1 MITVNFDERGE
12 RGLCEYLY
20 SSIKNQ
26 ILEGILRADEKLPS
40 KRSLASHLGISVI
53 TVQNAY
59 GQLISEGYIYSIEK
73 KGFFVTDIL
82 LENADS
88 GFNQSENENFEKTG
102 LSGSSVFTTASES
115 HKIQDSGH
123 SSPFTSLSE
132 RDYFT
137 DFRSNSTSYEKFPF
151 SLWAHTMRK
160 VLNSG
165 DEKLLQRVGV
175 KGIYELRRSI
185 ADYLREFRNMNVK
198 PEQLVIGAGTE
209 SLYSMVVQ
217 LLGQDKIYAVENP
230 GYHKVEGVFR
240 MNGAGTKPVMIDSQG
255 INPAELEKI
264 CADVVHVSPAHHF
277 PTGIVMPVRR
287 RQELLAWAD
296 GAPDRFIIEDDY
308 DSEFR
313 FNGKPLPTLQSADMG
328 GRVIYINSFS
338 KTLAPSFRMSYMVLP
353 ENLLPEFDEKFGFYS
368 CPVSAFEQY
377 TLSEFIRDGFYG
389 KHIIR
394 MKNFYRNLRNELI
407 RALENSQI
415 SNKMII
421 KEEEA
426 GLHFLLSVKGTE
438 SSDELQNKI
447 QKKNINL
454 PLLRDFYYGTPP
466 DDIENIFVINYSGI
480 RKERIAETVKRLED
494 VLM

>member
-1 MITVNFDERGE
+1 MITVNFDERGD

-26 ILEGILRADEKLPS
+26 ILQGILRADEKLPS

-82 LENADS
+82 LGKSD
-88 GFNQSENENFEKTG
+88 
-102 LSGSSVFTTASES
+102 SVFGETGNGNLWGQGMSVNSVSPADLVDDSKTLAPVNSIGES
-115 HKIQDSGH
+115 D
-123 SSPFTSLSE
+123 F
-132 RDYFT
+132 FT

-217 LLGQDKIYAVENP
+217 LLGQGKVYAVENP
-230 GYHKVEGVFR
+230 GYHKVAGVFR

-255 INPAELEKI
+255 INPAGLEKI
-264 CADVVHVSPAHHF
+264 KADVVHVSPAHHF

-353 ENLLPEFDEKFGFYS
+353 ENLLPDFDEKFGFYS

-407 RALENSQI
+407 RAMENSRI
-415 SNKMII
+415 SGKMII

-426 GLHFLLSVKGTE
+426 GLHFLLSVKSDE
-438 SSDELQNKI
+438 SSDVIKNKL

-480 RKERIAETVKRLED
+480 RKERIAETVKRIEE
-494 VLM
+494 VLL

>member
-1 MITVNFDERGE
+1 
-12 RGLCEYLY
+12 
-20 SSIKNQ
+20 
-26 ILEGILRADEKLPS
+26 
-40 KRSLASHLGISVI
+40 
-53 TVQNAY
+53 
-59 GQLISEGYIYSIEK
+59 
-73 KGFFVTDIL
+73 
-82 LENADS
+82 
-88 GFNQSENENFEKTG
+88 
-102 LSGSSVFTTASES
+102 
-115 HKIQDSGH
+115 
-123 SSPFTSLSE
+123 
-132 RDYFT
+132 
-137 DFRSNSTSYEKFPF
+137 
-151 SLWAHTMRK
+151 
-160 VLNSG
+160 
-165 DEKLLQRVGV
+165 
-175 KGIYELRRSI
+175 
-185 ADYLREFRNMNVK
+185 MNVK

-217 LLGQDKIYAVENP
+217 LLGQGKVYAVENP
-230 GYHKVEGVFR
+230 GYHKVAGVFK

-255 INPAELEKI
+255 INPAGLEKI
-264 CADVVHVSPAHHF
+264 KADVVHVSPAHHF

-353 ENLLPEFDEKFGFYS
+353 ENLLPDFDEKFGFYS

-407 RALENSQI
+407 RALENSRI
-415 SNKMII
+415 SDKMII

-426 GLHFLLSVKGTE
+426 GLHFLLSVKSDE
-438 SSDELQNKI
+438 SSDVIKNKL

-480 RKERIAETVKRLED
+480 RKERIAETVKRIEE
-494 VLM
+494 VLL

>member
-1 MITVNFDERGE
+1 MITVNFDERGD

-26 ILEGILRADEKLPS
+26 ILQGILRADEKLPS

-82 LENADS
+82 LGKSD
-88 GFNQSENENFEKTG
+88 
-102 LSGSSVFTTASES
+102 SVFGETGNGNLWGQGMSVNSVSAADLVDDSKTLAPVNSIGES
-115 HKIQDSGH
+115 D
-123 SSPFTSLSE
+123 F
-132 RDYFT
+132 FT

-217 LLGQDKIYAVENP
+217 LLGQGKVYAVENP
-230 GYHKVEGVFR
+230 GYHKVAGVFR
-240 MNGAGTKPVMIDSQG
+240 MNGAGTEPVMIDSQG
-255 INPAELEKI
+255 INPAGLEKI
-264 CADVVHVSPAHHF
+264 KADVVHVSPAHHF

-353 ENLLPEFDEKFGFYS
+353 ENLLPDFDEKFGFYS

-407 RALENSQI
+407 RAMENSRI
-415 SNKMII
+415 SGKMII

-426 GLHFLLSVKGTE
+426 GLHFLLSVKSDE
-438 SSDELQNKI
+438 SSDVIKNKL

-480 RKERIAETVKRLED
+480 RKERIAETVKRIEE
-494 VLM
+494 VLL

>member
-1 MITVNFDERGE
+1 MITVNFDERGD

-26 ILEGILRADEKLPS
+26 ILQGILRADEKLPS

-82 LENADS
+82 LGKSD
-88 GFNQSENENFEKTG
+88 
-102 LSGSSVFTTASES
+102 SVFGGTGNGNLWGQGMSVNSVSAADLVDDSKTLAPVNSIGES
-115 HKIQDSGH
+115 D
-123 SSPFTSLSE
+123 F
-132 RDYFT
+132 FT

-165 DEKLLQRVGV
+165 NEKLLQRVGV

-217 LLGQDKIYAVENP
+217 LLGQGKVYAVENP
-230 GYHKVEGVFR
+230 GYHKVAGVFR

-255 INPAELEKI
+255 INPAGLEKI
-264 CADVVHVSPAHHF
+264 KADVVHVSPAHHF

-353 ENLLPEFDEKFGFYS
+353 ENLLPDFDEKFGFYS

-407 RALENSQI
+407 RAMENSRI
-415 SNKMII
+415 SGKMII

-426 GLHFLLSVKGTE
+426 GLHFLLSVK
-438 SSDELQNKI
+438 SDEYSDVIKNKL

-480 RKERIAETVKRLED
+480 RKERIAETVKRIEE
-494 VLM
+494 VLL

>member
-1 MITVNFDERGE
+1 MITVNFDERGD

-26 ILEGILRADEKLPS
+26 ILQGILRADEKLPS

-82 LENADS
+82 LGKSD
-88 GFNQSENENFEKTG
+88 
-102 LSGSSVFTTASES
+102 SVFGETGNGNLWGQGMSVNSVSPADLVDDSKTLAPVYSIGES
-115 HKIQDSGH
+115 D
-123 SSPFTSLSE
+123 F
-132 RDYFT
+132 FT

-217 LLGQDKIYAVENP
+217 LLGQGKVYAVENP
-230 GYHKVEGVFR
+230 GYHKVAGVFR

-255 INPAELEKI
+255 INPAGLEKI
-264 CADVVHVSPAHHF
+264 KADVVHVSPAHHF

-353 ENLLPEFDEKFGFYS
+353 ENLLPDFDEKFGFYS

-407 RALENSQI
+407 RAMENSRI
-415 SNKMII
+415 SGKMII

-426 GLHFLLSVKGTE
+426 GLHFLLSVKSDE
-438 SSDELQNKI
+438 SSDVIKNKL

-480 RKERIAETVKRLED
+480 RKERIAETVKRIEE
-494 VLM
+494 VLL

>member
-1 MITVNFDERGE
+1 MITVNFDERGD

-26 ILEGILRADEKLPS
+26 ILQGILRADEKLPS

-82 LENADS
+82 LGKSD
-88 GFNQSENENFEKTG
+88 
-102 LSGSSVFTTASES
+102 SVFGGTGNGNLWGQGMSVNSVSAADLVDDSKTLAPVNSIGES
-115 HKIQDSGH
+115 D
-123 SSPFTSLSE
+123 F
-132 RDYFT
+132 FT

-217 LLGQDKIYAVENP
+217 LLGQGKVYAVENP
-230 GYHKVEGVFR
+230 GYHKVAGVFK

-255 INPAELEKI
+255 INPAGLEKI
-264 CADVVHVSPAHHF
+264 KADVVHVSPAHHF

-353 ENLLPEFDEKFGFYS
+353 ENLLPDFDEKFGFYS

-407 RALENSQI
+407 RAMENSRI
-415 SNKMII
+415 SGKMII

-426 GLHFLLSVKGTE
+426 GLHFLLSVKSDE
-438 SSDELQNKI
+438 SSDVIKNKL

-480 RKERIAETVKRLED
+480 RKERIAETVKRIEE
-494 VLM
+494 VLL

>member
-1 MITVNFDERGE
+1 MITVNFDERGD

-26 ILEGILRADEKLPS
+26 ILQGILRADEKLPS

-82 LENADS
+82 LGKSD
-88 GFNQSENENFEKTG
+88 
-102 LSGSSVFTTASES
+102 SVFGGTGNGNLWGKGTSVNSVSAADLVDDSKTFAPVNSIGES
-115 HKIQDSGH
+115 D
-123 SSPFTSLSE
+123 F
-132 RDYFT
+132 FT

-217 LLGQDKIYAVENP
+217 LLGQGKVYAVENP
-230 GYHKVEGVFR
+230 GYHKVAGVFR

-255 INPAELEKI
+255 INPAGLEKI
-264 CADVVHVSPAHHF
+264 KADVVHVSPAHHF

-353 ENLLPEFDEKFGFYS
+353 ENLLPDFDEKFGFYS

-407 RALENSQI
+407 RAMENSRI
-415 SNKMII
+415 SGKMII

-426 GLHFLLSVKGTE
+426 GLHFLLSVKSDE
-438 SSDELQNKI
+438 SSDVIKNKL

-480 RKERIAETVKRLED
+480 RKERIAETVKRIEE
-494 VLM
+494 VLL

>member
-1 MITVNFDERGE
+1 MITVNFDERGD

-20 SSIKNQ
+20 LSIKNQ
-26 ILEGILRADEKLPS
+26 ILQGILRADEKLPS

-82 LENADS
+82 LGKSD
-88 GFNQSENENFEKTG
+88 
-102 LSGSSVFTTASES
+102 SVFGGTGNGNLWGQGMSVNSVSAADLVDDSKTLTPVNSIGES
-115 HKIQDSGH
+115 D
-123 SSPFTSLSE
+123 F
-132 RDYFT
+132 FT

-217 LLGQDKIYAVENP
+217 LLGQGKVYAVENP
-230 GYHKVEGVFR
+230 GYHKVAGVFR

-255 INPAELEKI
+255 INPAGLEKI
-264 CADVVHVSPAHHF
+264 KADVVHVSPAHHF

-353 ENLLPEFDEKFGFYS
+353 ENLLPDFDEKFGFYS

-407 RALENSQI
+407 RAMENSRI
-415 SNKMII
+415 SGKMII

-426 GLHFLLSVKGTE
+426 GLHFLLSVKSDE
-438 SSDELQNKI
+438 SSDVIKNKL

-480 RKERIAETVKRLED
+480 RKERIAETVKRIEE
-494 VLM
+494 VLL

>member
-1 MITVNFDERGE
+1 MITVNFDERGD

-26 ILEGILRADEKLPS
+26 ILQGILRADEKLPS

-82 LENADS
+82 LGKSD
-88 GFNQSENENFEKTG
+88 
-102 LSGSSVFTTASES
+102 SVFGGTGNGNLWGQGMSVNSVSAADLVDDSKTLAPVNSIGES
-115 HKIQDSGH
+115 D
-123 SSPFTSLSE
+123 F
-132 RDYFT
+132 FT

-217 LLGQDKIYAVENP
+217 FLGQGKVYAVENP
-230 GYHKVEGVFR
+230 GYHKVAGVFR

-255 INPAELEKI
+255 INPAGLEKI
-264 CADVVHVSPAHHF
+264 KADVVHVSPAHHF

-353 ENLLPEFDEKFGFYS
+353 ENLLPDFDEKFGFYS

-407 RALENSQI
+407 RAMENSRI
-415 SNKMII
+415 SGKMII

-426 GLHFLLSVKGTE
+426 GLHFLLSVKSDE
-438 SSDELQNKI
+438 SSDVIKNKL

-480 RKERIAETVKRLED
+480 RKERIAETVKRIEE
-494 VLM
+494 VLL

>member
-1 MITVNFDERGE
+1 MITVNFDERGD

-26 ILEGILRADEKLPS
+26 ILQGILRADEKLPS

-82 LENADS
+82 LGKSD
-88 GFNQSENENFEKTG
+88 
-102 LSGSSVFTTASES
+102 SVFGGTGNGNLWGQGMSVNSVSAADFVDDSKTLAPVNSIGES
-115 HKIQDSGH
+115 D
-123 SSPFTSLSE
+123 F
-132 RDYFT
+132 FT

-217 LLGQDKIYAVENP
+217 LLGQGKVYAVENP
-230 GYHKVEGVFR
+230 GYHKVAGVFR

-255 INPAELEKI
+255 INPAGLEKI
-264 CADVVHVSPAHHF
+264 KADVVHVSPAHHF

-353 ENLLPEFDEKFGFYS
+353 ENLLPDFDEKFGFYS

-407 RALENSQI
+407 RAMENSRI
-415 SNKMII
+415 SGKMII

-426 GLHFLLSVKGTE
+426 GLHFLLSVKSDE
-438 SSDELQNKI
+438 SSDVIKNKL

-480 RKERIAETVKRLED
+480 RKERIAETVKRIEE
-494 VLM
+494 VLL

>member
-1 MITVNFDERGE
+1 MITVNFDERGD

-26 ILEGILRADEKLPS
+26 ILQGILRADEKLPS

-82 LENADS
+82 LGKSD
-88 GFNQSENENFEKTG
+88 
-102 LSGSSVFTTASES
+102 SVFGGTGNGNLWRQGMSVNSVSAADLVDDSKTLAPVNSIGES
-115 HKIQDSGH
+115 D
-123 SSPFTSLSE
+123 F
-132 RDYFT
+132 FT

-217 LLGQDKIYAVENP
+217 LLGQGKVYAVENP
-230 GYHKVEGVFR
+230 GYHKVAGVFK

-255 INPAELEKI
+255 INPAGLEKI
-264 CADVVHVSPAHHF
+264 KADVVHVSPAHHF

-353 ENLLPEFDEKFGFYS
+353 ENLLPDFDEKFGFYS

-407 RALENSQI
+407 RALENSRI
-415 SNKMII
+415 SGKMII

-426 GLHFLLSVKGTE
+426 GLHFLLSVKSDE
-438 SSDELQNKI
+438 SSDVIKNKL

-480 RKERIAETVKRLED
+480 RKERIAETVKRIEE
-494 VLM
+494 VLL

>member
-1 MITVNFDERGE
+1 MITVNFDDRGDC
-12 RGLCEYLY
+12 GLCEYLY

-26 ILEGILRADEKLPS
+26 ILEGILKADEKLPS

-82 LENADS
+82 LGKNNFGLNESLENHS
-88 GFNQSENENFEKTG
+88 GNSVDLSTFCEAKKTNVEK
-102 LSGSSVFTTASES
+102 E
-115 HKIQDSGH
+115 
-123 SSPFTSLSE
+123 
-132 RDYFT
+132 YFA

-151 SLWAHTMRK
+151 SLWAHIMRN

-185 ADYLREFRNMNVK
+185 ADYLREFRNMNVN
-198 PEQLVIGAGTE
+198 PEQIVIGAGTE

-217 LLGQDKIYAVENP
+217 LLGQDKVYAVENP

-240 MNGAGTKPVMIDSQG
+240 MNGAGTEPVMIDSQG
-255 INPAELEKI
+255 INPAELEQI
-264 CADVVHVSPAHHF
+264 NAAVVHVSPAHHF

-287 RQELLAWAD
+287 RQELLAWAES
-296 GAPDRFIIEDDY
+296 APNRFIIEDDY

-313 FNGKPLPTLQSADMG
+313 FNGKPLPTLQSADKG

-353 ENLLPEFDEKFGFYS
+353 ENLLSEFDKKFGFYS

-377 TLSEFIRDGFYG
+377 TLSEFIRAGFYG

-407 RALENSQI
+407 RALENSRI
-415 SNKMII
+415 SEKMII

-426 GLHFLLSVKGTE
+426 GLHFLLSIKSE
-438 SSDELQNKI
+438 DSSNELMQKF

-466 DDIENIFVINYSGI
+466 ENIENIYVINYSGI
-480 RKERIAETVKRLED
+480 RKERIAETVKRIEE
-494 VLM
+494 VLL

>member
-1 MITVNFDERGE
+1 MITVNFDERGD

-26 ILEGILRADEKLPS
+26 ILQGILRADEKLPS

-82 LENADS
+82 LGKSD
-88 GFNQSENENFEKTG
+88 
-102 LSGSSVFTTASES
+102 SVFGGTGNGNLWGQGMSVNSVSADDLVDDSKTLAPVNSIGES
-115 HKIQDSGH
+115 D
-123 SSPFTSLSE
+123 F
-132 RDYFT
+132 FT

-217 LLGQDKIYAVENP
+217 LLGQGKVYAVENP
-230 GYHKVEGVFR
+230 GYHKVAGVFK

-255 INPAELEKI
+255 INPAGLEKI
-264 CADVVHVSPAHHF
+264 KADVVHVSPAHHF

-353 ENLLPEFDEKFGFYS
+353 ENLLPDFDEKFGFYS

-407 RALENSQI
+407 RALENSRI
-415 SNKMII
+415 SGKMII

-426 GLHFLLSVKGTE
+426 GLHFLLSVKSDE
-438 SSDELQNKI
+438 SSDVIKNKL

-480 RKERIAETVKRLED
+480 RKERIAETVKRIEE
-494 VLM
+494 VLL

>member
-1 MITVNFDERGE
+1 MITVNFDERGD

-20 SSIKNQ
+20 LSIKNQ
-26 ILEGILRADEKLPS
+26 ILQGILRADEKLPS

-82 LENADS
+82 LGKSD
-88 GFNQSENENFEKTG
+88 
-102 LSGSSVFTTASES
+102 SVFGGTGNGNLWGQGMSINSVSAADLVDDSKTLAPVNSIGES
-115 HKIQDSGH
+115 D
-123 SSPFTSLSE
+123 F
-132 RDYFT
+132 FT

-217 LLGQDKIYAVENP
+217 LLGQGKVYAVENP
-230 GYHKVEGVFR
+230 GYHKVAGVFR

-255 INPAELEKI
+255 INPAGLEKI
-264 CADVVHVSPAHHF
+264 KADVVHVSPAHHF

-353 ENLLPEFDEKFGFYS
+353 ENLLPDFDEKFGFYS

-407 RALENSQI
+407 RAMENSRI
-415 SNKMII
+415 SGKMII

-426 GLHFLLSVKGTE
+426 GLHFLLSVKSDE
-438 SSDELQNKI
+438 SSDVIKNKL

-480 RKERIAETVKRLED
+480 RKERIAETVKRIEE
-494 VLM
+494 VLL

>member
-20 SSIKNQ
+20 FSIKNQ

-82 LENADS
+82 LGKSD
-88 GFNQSENENFEKTG
+88 
-102 LSGSSVFTTASES
+102 SVFGGTGNGNLWEQGMSVNSVSAADLVDDSKTLAPVNSIGES
-115 HKIQDSGH
+115 D
-123 SSPFTSLSE
+123 F
-132 RDYFT
+132 FT

-217 LLGQDKIYAVENP
+217 LLGQGKVYAVENP
-230 GYHKVEGVFR
+230 GYHKVAGVFR

-255 INPAELEKI
+255 INPAGLEKI
-264 CADVVHVSPAHHF
+264 KADVVHVSPAHHF

-353 ENLLPEFDEKFGFYS
+353 ENLLPDFDEKFGFYS

-377 TLSEFIRDGFYG
+377 TLSEFIGDGFYG

-407 RALENSQI
+407 RALENSRI
-415 SNKMII
+415 SDKMII

-426 GLHFLLSVKGTE
+426 GLHFLLSVKSDE
-438 SSDELQNKI
+438 SSDVIKNKL

-480 RKERIAETVKRLED
+480 RKERIAETVKRIEE
-494 VLM
+494 VLL

>member
-1 MITVNFDERGE
+1 MITVNFDERGD

-26 ILEGILRADEKLPS
+26 ILQGILRADEKLPS

-82 LENADS
+82 LGKSD
-88 GFNQSENENFEKTG
+88 
-102 LSGSSVFTTASES
+102 SVFGETGNGNLWGQGMSVNSVSAADLVDDSKTLAPVNSIGES
-115 HKIQDSGH
+115 D
-123 SSPFTSLSE
+123 F
-132 RDYFT
+132 FT

-217 LLGQDKIYAVENP
+217 LLGQGKVYAVENP
-230 GYHKVEGVFR
+230 GYHKVAGVFR

-255 INPAELEKI
+255 INPAGLEKI
-264 CADVVHVSPAHHF
+264 KADVVHVSPAHHF

-353 ENLLPEFDEKFGFYS
+353 ENLLPDFDEKFGFYS

-377 TLSEFIRDGFYG
+377 TLSEFIGDGFYG

-407 RALENSQI
+407 RALENSRI
-415 SNKMII
+415 SGKMII

-426 GLHFLLSVKGTE
+426 GLHFLLSVKSDE
-438 SSDELQNKI
+438 SSDVIRNKL

-480 RKERIAETVKRLED
+480 RKERIAETVKRIEE
-494 VLM
+494 VLL

>member
-1 MITVNFDERGE
+1 MITVNFDERGD

-26 ILEGILRADEKLPS
+26 ILQGILRADEKLPS

-82 LENADS
+82 LGKSD
-88 GFNQSENENFEKTG
+88 
-102 LSGSSVFTTASES
+102 SVFGGTGNGNLWGQGMSVNSVSAADLVDDSKTLAPVNSIGES
-115 HKIQDSGH
+115 D
-123 SSPFTSLSE
+123 F
-132 RDYFT
+132 FT

-217 LLGQDKIYAVENP
+217 LLGQGKVYAVENP
-230 GYHKVEGVFR
+230 GYHKVAGVFK

-255 INPAELEKI
+255 INPAGLEKI
-264 CADVVHVSPAHHF
+264 KADVVHVSPAHHF

-353 ENLLPEFDEKFGFYS
+353 ENLLPDFDEKFGFYS

-407 RALENSQI
+407 RALENSRI
-415 SNKMII
+415 SGKMII

-426 GLHFLLSVKGTE
+426 GLHFLLSVKSDE
-438 SSDELQNKI
+438 SSDVIKNKL

-480 RKERIAETVKRLED
+480 RKERIAETVKRIEE
-494 VLM
+494 VLL

>member
-1 MITVNFDERGE
+1 MITVNFDERGD

-26 ILEGILRADEKLPS
+26 ILQGILRADEKLPS

-82 LENADS
+82 LGKSD
-88 GFNQSENENFEKTG
+88 
-102 LSGSSVFTTASES
+102 SVFGETGNGNLWGQGMSVNSVSAADLVDDSKTLALVNSIGES
-115 HKIQDSGH
+115 D
-123 SSPFTSLSE
+123 F
-132 RDYFT
+132 FT

-217 LLGQDKIYAVENP
+217 LLGQGKVYAVENP
-230 GYHKVEGVFR
+230 GYHKVAGVFR

-255 INPAELEKI
+255 INPAGLEKI
-264 CADVVHVSPAHHF
+264 KADVVHVSPAHHF

-353 ENLLPEFDEKFGFYS
+353 ENLLPDFDEKFGFYS

-407 RALENSQI
+407 RAMENSRI
-415 SNKMII
+415 SGKMII

-426 GLHFLLSVKGTE
+426 GLHFLLSVKSDE
-438 SSDELQNKI
+438 SSDVIKNKL

-480 RKERIAETVKRLED
+480 RKERIAETVKRIEE
-494 VLM
+494 VLL

>member
-1 MITVNFDERGE
+1 MITVNFDERGD

-26 ILEGILRADEKLPS
+26 ILQGILRADEKLPS

-82 LENADS
+82 LGKSD
-88 GFNQSENENFEKTG
+88 
-102 LSGSSVFTTASES
+102 SVFGGTGNGNLWGQGMSVNSVSAADLVDDSKTLAPVNSIGES
-115 HKIQDSGH
+115 D
-123 SSPFTSLSE
+123 F
-132 RDYFT
+132 FT

-217 LLGQDKIYAVENP
+217 LLGQGKVYAVENP
-230 GYHKVEGVFR
+230 GYHKVAGVFR

-255 INPAELEKI
+255 INPAGLEKI
-264 CADVVHVSPAHHF
+264 KADVVHVSPAHHF

-353 ENLLPEFDEKFGFYS
+353 ENLLPDFDEKFGFYS

-407 RALENSQI
+407 RAMENSRI
-415 SNKMII
+415 SGKMII

-426 GLHFLLSVKGTE
+426 GLHFLLSVKSDE
-438 SSDELQNKI
+438 SSDVIKNKL

-480 RKERIAETVKRLED
+480 RKERIAETVKRIEE
-494 VLM
+494 VLL

>member
-1 MITVNFDERGE
+1 MITVNFDERGD

-26 ILEGILRADEKLPS
+26 ILQGILRADEKLPS

-82 LENADS
+82 LGKSD
-88 GFNQSENENFEKTG
+88 
-102 LSGSSVFTTASES
+102 SVFGGTGNGNLWGQGMSVNSVSAADFVDDSKTLAPVNSIGES
-115 HKIQDSGH
+115 D
-123 SSPFTSLSE
+123 F
-132 RDYFT
+132 FT

-217 LLGQDKIYAVENP
+217 LLGQGKVYAVENP
-230 GYHKVEGVFR
+230 GYHKVAGVFK

-255 INPAELEKI
+255 INPAGLEKI
-264 CADVVHVSPAHHF
+264 KADVVHVSPAHHF

-353 ENLLPEFDEKFGFYS
+353 ENLLPDFDEKFGFYS

-407 RALENSQI
+407 RAMENSRI
-415 SNKMII
+415 SGKMII

-426 GLHFLLSVKGTE
+426 GLHFLLSVKSDE
-438 SSDELQNKI
+438 SSDVIKNKL

-480 RKERIAETVKRLED
+480 RKERIAETVKRIEE
-494 VLM
+494 VLL

>member
-1 MITVNFDERGE
+1 MITVNFDERGD

-20 SSIKNQ
+20 LSIKNQ
-26 ILEGILRADEKLPS
+26 ILQGILRADEKLPS

-82 LENADS
+82 LGKSD
-88 GFNQSENENFEKTG
+88 
-102 LSGSSVFTTASES
+102 SVFGGTGNGNLWEQGMSVNSVSAADLVDDSKTLAPVNSIGES
-115 HKIQDSGH
+115 D
-123 SSPFTSLSE
+123 F
-132 RDYFT
+132 FT

-217 LLGQDKIYAVENP
+217 LLGQGKVYAVENP
-230 GYHKVEGVFR
+230 GYHKVAGVFR

-255 INPAELEKI
+255 INPAGLEKI
-264 CADVVHVSPAHHF
+264 KADVVHVSPAHHF

-353 ENLLPEFDEKFGFYS
+353 ENLLPDFDEKFGFYS

-407 RALENSQI
+407 RALENSRI
-415 SNKMII
+415 SGKMII

-426 GLHFLLSVKGTE
+426 GLHFLLSVKSDE
-438 SSDELQNKI
+438 SSDVIKNKL

-480 RKERIAETVKRLED
+480 RKERIAETVKRIEE
-494 VLM
+494 VLL

>member
-1 MITVNFDERGE
+1 MITVNFDERGD

-26 ILEGILRADEKLPS
+26 ILQGILRADEKLPS

-82 LENADS
+82 LGKSD
-88 GFNQSENENFEKTG
+88 
-102 LSGSSVFTTASES
+102 SVFGETGNGNLWGQGMSVNSVSPADLVDDSKTLAPVNSIGES
-115 HKIQDSGH
+115 D
-123 SSPFTSLSE
+123 F
-132 RDYFT
+132 FT

-217 LLGQDKIYAVENP
+217 LLGQDKVYAVENP
-230 GYHKVEGVFR
+230 GYHKVAGVFR

-255 INPAELEKI
+255 INPAGLEKI
-264 CADVVHVSPAHHF
+264 KADVVHVSPAHHF

-353 ENLLPEFDEKFGFYS
+353 ENLLPDFDEKFGFYS

-407 RALENSQI
+407 RAMENSRI
-415 SNKMII
+415 SGKMII

-426 GLHFLLSVKGTE
+426 GLHFLLSVKSDE
-438 SSDELQNKI
+438 SSDVIKDKL

-480 RKERIAETVKRLED
+480 RKERIAETVKRIEE
-494 VLM
+494 VLL

>member
-1 MITVNFDERGE
+1 MITVNFDERGD

-26 ILEGILRADEKLPS
+26 ILQGILRADEKLPS

-82 LENADS
+82 LGKSD
-88 GFNQSENENFEKTG
+88 
-102 LSGSSVFTTASES
+102 SVFGETGNGNLWGQGMSVNSVSAADLVDDSKTLAPVYSIGES
-115 HKIQDSGH
+115 D
-123 SSPFTSLSE
+123 F
-132 RDYFT
+132 FT

-217 LLGQDKIYAVENP
+217 LLGQGKVYAVENP
-230 GYHKVEGVFR
+230 GYHKVAGVFR

-296 GAPDRFIIEDDY
+296 DAPDRFIIEDDY

-353 ENLLPEFDEKFGFYS
+353 ENLLPDFDEKFGFYS

-407 RALENSQI
+407 RAMENSRI
-415 SNKMII
+415 SGKMII

-426 GLHFLLSVKGTE
+426 GLHFLLSVKSDE
-438 SSDELQNKI
+438 SSDVIKNKL

-480 RKERIAETVKRLED
+480 RKERIAETVKRIEE
-494 VLM
+494 VLL

>member
-1 MITVNFDERGE
+1 MITVNFDERGD

-26 ILEGILRADEKLPS
+26 ILQGILRADEKLPS

-82 LENADS
+82 LGKSD
-88 GFNQSENENFEKTG
+88 
-102 LSGSSVFTTASES
+102 SVFGETGNGNLWGQGMSVNSVSASDLVDDSKTLAPVNSIGES
-115 HKIQDSGH
+115 D
-123 SSPFTSLSE
+123 F
-132 RDYFT
+132 FT

-217 LLGQDKIYAVENP
+217 LLGQGKVYAVENP
-230 GYHKVEGVFR
+230 GYHKVAGVFR

-255 INPAELEKI
+255 INPAGLEKI
-264 CADVVHVSPAHHF
+264 KADVVHVSPAHHF

-353 ENLLPEFDEKFGFYS
+353 ENLLPDFDEKFGFYS

-407 RALENSQI
+407 RAMENSRI
-415 SNKMII
+415 SGKMII

-426 GLHFLLSVKGTE
+426 GLHFLLSVKSDE
-438 SSDELQNKI
+438 SSDVIKDKL

-480 RKERIAETVKRLED
+480 RKERIAETVKRIEE
-494 VLM
+494 VLL

>member
-1 MITVNFDERGE
+1 MITVNFDERGD

-26 ILEGILRADEKLPS
+26 ILQGILRADEKLPS

-82 LENADS
+82 LGKSD
-88 GFNQSENENFEKTG
+88 
-102 LSGSSVFTTASES
+102 SVFGGTGNGNLWGQGMSVNSVSAADLVDDSKTLAPVNSIGES
-115 HKIQDSGH
+115 D
-123 SSPFTSLSE
+123 F
-132 RDYFT
+132 FT

-217 LLGQDKIYAVENP
+217 LLGQGKVYAVENP
-230 GYHKVEGVFR
+230 GYHKVAGVFK

-255 INPAELEKI
+255 INPVGLEKI
-264 CADVVHVSPAHHF
+264 KADVVHVSPAHHF

-353 ENLLPEFDEKFGFYS
+353 ENLLPDFDEKFGFYS

-407 RALENSQI
+407 RAMENSRI
-415 SNKMII
+415 SGKMII

-426 GLHFLLSVKGTE
+426 GLHFLLSVKSDE
-438 SSDELQNKI
+438 SSDVIKNKL

-480 RKERIAETVKRLED
+480 RKERIAETVKRIEE
-494 VLM
+494 VLL

>member
-1 MITVNFDERGE
+1 MITVNFDERGD

-82 LENADS
+82 LGKSD
-88 GFNQSENENFEKTG
+88 
-102 LSGSSVFTTASES
+102 SVFGGTGNGNLWGQGMSVNSVSAADLVDDSKTLAPVNSIGES
-115 HKIQDSGH
+115 D
-123 SSPFTSLSE
+123 F
-132 RDYFT
+132 FT

-217 LLGQDKIYAVENP
+217 LLGQGKVYAVENP
-230 GYHKVEGVFR
+230 GYHKVAGVFK

-255 INPAELEKI
+255 INPAGLEKI
-264 CADVVHVSPAHHF
+264 KADVVHVSPAHHF

-353 ENLLPEFDEKFGFYS
+353 ENLLPDFDEKFGFYS

-407 RALENSQI
+407 RAMENSRI
-415 SNKMII
+415 SGKMII

-426 GLHFLLSVKGTE
+426 GLHFLLSVKSDE
-438 SSDELQNKI
+438 SSDVIKNKL

-480 RKERIAETVKRLED
+480 RKERIAETVKRIEE
-494 VLM
+494 VLL

>member
-1 MITVNFDERGE
+1 MITVNFDERGD

-26 ILEGILRADEKLPS
+26 ILQGILRADEKLPS

-82 LENADS
+82 LGKSD
-88 GFNQSENENFEKTG
+88 
-102 LSGSSVFTTASES
+102 SVFGETGNGNLWGQGMSVNSVSEADLVD
-115 HKIQDSGH
+115 DSKTLAPVNSIGE
-123 SSPFTSLSE
+123 SDF
-132 RDYFT
+132 FT

-217 LLGQDKIYAVENP
+217 LLGQGKVYAVENP
-230 GYHKVEGVFR
+230 GYHKVAGVFR

-255 INPAELEKI
+255 INPAGLEKI
-264 CADVVHVSPAHHF
+264 KADVVHVSPAHHF

-353 ENLLPEFDEKFGFYS
+353 ENLLPDFDEKFGFYS

-407 RALENSQI
+407 RAMENSRI
-415 SNKMII
+415 SGKMII

-426 GLHFLLSVKGTE
+426 GLHFLLSVKSDE
-438 SSDELQNKI
+438 SSDVIKNKL

-480 RKERIAETVKRLED
+480 RKERIAETVKRIEE
-494 VLM
+494 VLL

>member
-1 MITVNFDERGE
+1 MITVNFDERGD

-26 ILEGILRADEKLPS
+26 ILQGILRADEKLPS

-82 LENADS
+82 LGKSD
-88 GFNQSENENFEKTG
+88 
-102 LSGSSVFTTASES
+102 SVFGGTGNGNLWGQGMSVNSVSAADLVDDSKTFAPVNSIGES
-115 HKIQDSGH
+115 D
-123 SSPFTSLSE
+123 F
-132 RDYFT
+132 FT

-175 KGIYELRRSI
+175 KGIYELRHSI

-217 LLGQDKIYAVENP
+217 LLGQGKVYAVENP
-230 GYHKVEGVFR
+230 GYHKVAGVFR

-255 INPAELEKI
+255 INPAGLEKI
-264 CADVVHVSPAHHF
+264 KADVVHVSPAHHF

-353 ENLLPEFDEKFGFYS
+353 ENLLPDFDEKFGFYS

-407 RALENSQI
+407 RVLENSRI
-415 SNKMII
+415 SGKMII

-426 GLHFLLSVKGTE
+426 GLHFLLSVKSDE
-438 SSDELQNKI
+438 SSDVIKNKL

-480 RKERIAETVKRLED
+480 RKERIAETVKRIEE
-494 VLM
+494 VLL

>member
-1 MITVNFDERGE
+1 MITVNFDERGD

-26 ILEGILRADEKLPS
+26 ILQGILRADEKLPS

-82 LENADS
+82 LGKSD
-88 GFNQSENENFEKTG
+88 
-102 LSGSSVFTTASES
+102 SVFWETGNGNLWGQGMSVNSVSVADLVDDSKTLAPVNSIGES
-115 HKIQDSGH
+115 D
-123 SSPFTSLSE
+123 F
-132 RDYFT
+132 FT

-217 LLGQDKIYAVENP
+217 LLGQGKVYAVENP
-230 GYHKVEGVFR
+230 GYHKVAGVFR

-255 INPAELEKI
+255 INPAGLEKI
-264 CADVVHVSPAHHF
+264 KADVVHVSPAHHF

-353 ENLLPEFDEKFGFYS
+353 ENLLPDFDEKFRFYS

-377 TLSEFIRDGFYG
+377 TLSEFIGDGFYG

-407 RALENSQI
+407 RALENSRI
-415 SNKMII
+415 SGKMII

-426 GLHFLLSVKGTE
+426 GLHFLLSVKSDE
-438 SSDELQNKI
+438 SSDVIRNKL

-480 RKERIAETVKRLED
+480 RKERIAETVKRIEE
-494 VLM
+494 VLL

>member
-1 MITVNFDERGE
+1 MITVNFDERGN

-26 ILEGILRADEKLPS
+26 ILQGILRADEKLPS

-82 LENADS
+82 LGKSD
-88 GFNQSENENFEKTG
+88 
-102 LSGSSVFTTASES
+102 SVFVGTGNGNLWGQGMSVNSVSAADLVDDSKTLAPVNSIGES
-115 HKIQDSGH
+115 D
-123 SSPFTSLSE
+123 F
-132 RDYFT
+132 FT

-217 LLGQDKIYAVENP
+217 LLGHGKVYAVENP
-230 GYHKVEGVFR
+230 GYHKVAGVFR

-255 INPAELEKI
+255 INPAGLEKI
-264 CADVVHVSPAHHF
+264 KADVVHVSPAHHF

-353 ENLLPEFDEKFGFYS
+353 ENLLPDFDEKFGFYS

-480 RKERIAETVKRLED
+480 RKERIAETVKRIEE
-494 VLM
+494 VLL

>member
-1 MITVNFDERGE
+1 MITVNFDERGD

-26 ILEGILRADEKLPS
+26 ILQGILRADEKLPS

-59 GQLISEGYIYSIEK
+59 GLLISEGYIYSIEK

-82 LENADS
+82 LGKSD
-88 GFNQSENENFEKTG
+88 
-102 LSGSSVFTTASES
+102 SVFGETGNGNLWGQGMSVNSVSVADLVDDSKTLAPVNSIGES
-115 HKIQDSGH
+115 D
-123 SSPFTSLSE
+123 F
-132 RDYFT
+132 FT

-217 LLGQDKIYAVENP
+217 LLGQDKVYAVENP

-255 INPAELEKI
+255 INPAGLEKI
-264 CADVVHVSPAHHF
+264 KADVVHVSPAHHF

-353 ENLLPEFDEKFGFYS
+353 ENLLPDFDEKFGFYS

-407 RALENSQI
+407 RAMENSRI
-415 SNKMII
+415 SGKMII

-426 GLHFLLSVKGTE
+426 GLHFLLSVKSDE
-438 SSDELQNKI
+438 SSDVIKDKL

-480 RKERIAETVKRLED
+480 RKERIAETVKRIEE
-494 VLM
+494 VLL

>member
-1 MITVNFDERGE
+1 MITVNFDERGD

-26 ILEGILRADEKLPS
+26 ILQGILRADEKLPS

-82 LENADS
+82 LGKSD
-88 GFNQSENENFEKTG
+88 
-102 LSGSSVFTTASES
+102 SVFGGTGNGNLWGQGMSVNSVSAADLVDDSKTLAPVNSIGES
-115 HKIQDSGH
+115 D
-123 SSPFTSLSE
+123 F
-132 RDYFT
+132 FT

-217 LLGQDKIYAVENP
+217 LLGQGKVYAVENP
-230 GYHKVEGVFR
+230 GYHKVAGVFR

-255 INPAELEKI
+255 INPAGLEKI
-264 CADVVHVSPAHHF
+264 KADVVHVSPAHHF

-296 GAPDRFIIEDDY
+296 GAPGRFIIEDDY

-407 RALENSQI
+407 RAMENSRI
-415 SNKMII
+415 SGKMII

-426 GLHFLLSVKGTE
+426 GLHFLLSVKSDE
-438 SSDELQNKI
+438 SSDVIKNKL

-480 RKERIAETVKRLED
+480 RKERIAETVKRIEE
-494 VLM
+494 VLL

>member
-1 MITVNFDERGE
+1 MITVNFDERGD

-26 ILEGILRADEKLPS
+26 ILQGILRADEKLPS

-82 LENADS
+82 LGKSD
-88 GFNQSENENFEKTG
+88 
-102 LSGSSVFTTASES
+102 SVFGGTGNGNLWGQGMSVNSVSAADLVDDSKTLAPVNSIGES
-115 HKIQDSGH
+115 D
-123 SSPFTSLSE
+123 F
-132 RDYFT
+132 FT

-217 LLGQDKIYAVENP
+217 LLGQGKVYAVENP
-230 GYHKVEGVFR
+230 GYHKVAGVFR

-353 ENLLPEFDEKFGFYS
+353 ENLLPDFDEKFGFYS

-407 RALENSQI
+407 RAMENSRI

-426 GLHFLLSVKGTE
+426 GLHFLLSVKSDE
-438 SSDELQNKI
+438 SSDMIKNKL

-480 RKERIAETVKRLED
+480 RKERIAETVKRIEE
-494 VLM
+494 VLL

>member
-1 MITVNFDERGE
+1 MITVNFDERGD

-26 ILEGILRADEKLPS
+26 ILQGILRADEKLPS

-82 LENADS
+82 LGKSD
-88 GFNQSENENFEKTG
+88 
-102 LSGSSVFTTASES
+102 SVFGETGNGNLWGQGMSVNSVSPADLVDDSKTLAPVNSIGES
-115 HKIQDSGH
+115 D
-123 SSPFTSLSE
+123 F
-132 RDYFT
+132 FT

-217 LLGQDKIYAVENP
+217 LLGQGKVYAVENP
-230 GYHKVEGVFR
+230 GYHKVAGVFR

-255 INPAELEKI
+255 INPARLEKI
-264 CADVVHVSPAHHF
+264 KADVVHVSPAHHF

-353 ENLLPEFDEKFGFYS
+353 ENLLPDFDEKFGFYS

-407 RALENSQI
+407 RAMENSRI
-415 SNKMII
+415 SGKMII

-426 GLHFLLSVKGTE
+426 GLHFLLSVKSDE
-438 SSDELQNKI
+438 SSDVIKDKL

-480 RKERIAETVKRLED
+480 RKERIAETVKRIEE
-494 VLM
+494 VLL

>member
-1 MITVNFDERGE
+1 MITVNFDERGN

-26 ILEGILRADEKLPS
+26 ILQGILRADEKLPS

-82 LENADS
+82 LGKSD
-88 GFNQSENENFEKTG
+88 
-102 LSGSSVFTTASES
+102 SVFGETGNGNLWGQGMSVNSVSAADLVDDSKTFAPVNSIGES
-115 HKIQDSGH
+115 D
-123 SSPFTSLSE
+123 F
-132 RDYFT
+132 FT

-217 LLGQDKIYAVENP
+217 LLGQGKVYAVENP
-230 GYHKVEGVFR
+230 GYHKVAGVFR

-255 INPAELEKI
+255 INPAGLEKI
-264 CADVVHVSPAHHF
+264 KADVVHVSPAHHF

-353 ENLLPEFDEKFGFYS
+353 ENLLPDFDEKFGFYS

-407 RALENSQI
+407 RAMENSRI
-415 SNKMII
+415 SGKMII

-426 GLHFLLSVKGTE
+426 GLHFLLSVKSDE
-438 SSDELQNKI
+438 SSDVIKNKL

-480 RKERIAETVKRLED
+480 RKERIAETVKRIEE
-494 VLM
+494 VLL

>member
-26 ILEGILRADEKLPS
+26 ILQGILRADEKLPS

-82 LENADS
+82 LCKSD
-88 GFNQSENENFEKTG
+88 
-102 LSGSSVFTTASES
+102 SVFGGTGNGNLWGQGMSVNSVSAADLVDDSKTLAPVNSIGES
-115 HKIQDSGH
+115 D
-123 SSPFTSLSE
+123 F
-132 RDYFT
+132 FT

-185 ADYLREFRNMNVK
+185 ADYLREFRNMNVN
-198 PEQLVIGAGTE
+198 PEQIVIGAGTE

-217 LLGQDKIYAVENP
+217 LLGQDKVYAVENP

-240 MNGAGTKPVMIDSQG
+240 MNGAGTEPVMIDSQG
-255 INPAELEKI
+255 INPAGLEKI
-264 CADVVHVSPAHHF
+264 KADVVHVSPAHHF

-353 ENLLPEFDEKFGFYS
+353 ENLLPDFDEKFGFYS

-407 RALENSQI
+407 RAMENSRI
-415 SNKMII
+415 SGKMII

-426 GLHFLLSVKGTE
+426 GLHFLLSVKSDE
-438 SSDELQNKI
+438 SSDVIKDKL

-480 RKERIAETVKRLED
+480 RKERIAETVKRIEE
-494 VLM
+494 VLL